1 MIGTA
6 AASTLPLFT
15 IGRAQA
21 AEFVMKCS
29 ITSAP
34 THPLTLRMM
43 EAAKRI
49 GEQSNGR
56 IDFQVYPSSQLGGDI
71 DVLSQTKI
79 GAVQFQCIGG
89 TTAAGQVP
97 SAAINGIGFAFRDY
111 DAVWA
116 AMDGDVGAIVRQD
129 YDKAGFYALP
139 KIFDNGF
146 RQLTTS
152 TKQVKTVADVKG
164 LKLRVPQA
172 TIWTSLWRA
181 LGASP
186 TTIDLS
192 EVYSA
197 LQTKIVEGQENPLAL
212 IESNK
217 IYEVQKYCA
226 LTNHMWDGWWMLGHK
241 GTWEKLS
248 DDLKGILEKNLV
260 QAVMEE
266 RADIGSTTDA
276 LQKKLTA
283 AGLTF
288 NEPDRESFK
297 TLLKGTSYYKEWRG
311 RFGGRLWDSLQ
322 KYCGEL
328 G

>member
-1 MIGTA
+1 MLLSRRTLLAGTV

-15 IGRAQA
+15 IRRAQA

-89 TTAAGQVP
+89 TTAAAQVP
-97 SAAINGIGFAFRDY
+97 SAAINGIGFAFADY
-111 DAVWA
+111 DHVWA

-129 YDKAGFYALP
+129 YDKAGFYSLP

-152 TKQVKTVADVKG
+152 TRQVKTVADVKG

-172 TIWTSLWRA
+172 TIWVSLWRA

-197 LQTKIVEGQENPLAL
+197 LQTKIVEGQENALAL

-226 LTNHMWDGWWMLGHK
+226 LRPTIN
-241 GTWEKLS
+241 GTAGGCWATRVR
-248 DDLKGILEKNLV
+248 GKNY
-260 QAVMEE
+260 
-266 RADIGSTTDA
+266 RTT
-276 LQKKLTA
+276 
-283 AGLTF
+283 
-288 NEPDRESFK
+288 
-297 TLLKGTSYYKEWRG
+297 
-311 RFGGRLWDSLQ
+311 
-322 KYCGEL
+322 
-328 G
+328 